1 MTVQTINRKRLT
13 SSGDQE
19 NENEVKEKAEPISG
33 DPKME
38 LAQNDDMAMKQ
49 LTEDVLRAL
58 HITEKDEKPVSV

>member
-19 NENEVKEKAEPISG
+19 NENEAKEKAEPIAG

-38 LAQNDDMAMKQ
+38 LTQNDDMAMKQ